1 MTHFQKFVI
10 FDVLAVGT
18 ISCVNSSRAVILC
31 CCSIQPSG
39 NSIVSVIDAFS
50 SPIDMTFISD
60 IFVQIAWRT
69 CPRRSYKGRL
79 GFIMAFIHSFIYSY
93 SFNKSSQNEHLNIK
107 RVVKSVAVFVKNT
120 YNEIHHHHHD
130 RVKGEGRWVTTAPWP
145 RRIYGMPPAVP
156 MKLPYYIWLI
166 LGISCLLWRLWSE
179 VARTWWNRV
188 SNVSC
193 VYGVCISARSD
204 RSEALRLKSPVLCVI
219 FLSKR
224 KPVRAEL
231 TFKSTEISRI
241 MWFWW
246 WQLWLIMPTI

>member
-130 RVKGEGRWVTTAPWP
+130 RVKGEGRWVTTAPYMTTSYI
-145 RRIYGMPPAVP
+145 RHASSCSDEIAVLHLANFRN
-156 MKLPYYIWLI
+156 KLPVVAPMVWGGKNLVKQSIERQL
-166 LGISCLLWRLWSE
+166 RLWCLHFCK
-179 VARTWWNRV
+179 VW
-188 SNVSC
+188 
-193 VYGVCISARSD
+193 
-204 RSEALRLKSPVLCVI
+204 
-219 FLSKR
+219 
-224 KPVRAEL
+224 
-231 TFKSTEISRI
+231 
-241 MWFWW
+241 
-246 WQLWLIMPTI
+246 